1 VQKDAYIVVKDTGHE
16 VLVMGTRLPE
26 RLLFDKS
33 KTLSLGI
40 SQMEGGID
48 PLSWLLLRFL
58 YNPQKE
64 TNILFTPKK
73 KQTYYFISNKL

>member
-1 VQKDAYIVVKDTGHE
+1 VQKDTYIVVKDVGHE
-16 VLVMGTRLPE
+16 VLVTGTTLLE

-48 PLSWLLLRFL
+48 PLS
-58 YNPQKE
+58 
-64 TNILFTPKK
+64 
-73 KQTYYFISNKL
+73 

>member
-1 VQKDAYIVVKDTGHE
+1 MQKDAYTVVKDAGHE
-16 VLVMGTRLPE
+16 VLVGTRLPE

-48 PLSWLLLRFL
+48 PLS
-58 YNPQKE
+58 
-64 TNILFTPKK
+64 
-73 KQTYYFISNKL
+73 

>member
-1 VQKDAYIVVKDTGHE
+1 VQKDTYNIVKDVGHGL
-16 VLVMGTRLPE
+16 LVMGTRLPE

-48 PLSWLLLRFL
+48 PLSLLLLRFL
-58 YNPQKE
+58 Y
-64 TNILFTPKK
+64 TTP
-73 KQTYYFISNKL
+73 TRNKLI

>member
-1 VQKDAYIVVKDTGHE
+1 MQKDTYTIVKDVGHE
-16 VLVMGTRLPE
+16 VLVMRLPE

-48 PLSWLLLRFL
+48 PLS
-58 YNPQKE
+58 
-64 TNILFTPKK
+64 
-73 KQTYYFISNKL
+73 

>member
-1 VQKDAYIVVKDTGHE
+1 
-16 VLVMGTRLPE
+16 LPE
-26 RLLFDKS
+26 RLLFDNS
-33 KTLSLGI
+33 KTLNLGI

-64 TNILFTPKK
+64 KNMLF
-73 KQTYYFISNKL
+73 YI

>member
-1 VQKDAYIVVKDTGHE
+1 MFKIVQKDAYTIVKDVGHE

-26 RLLFDKS
+26 RLLFDNS
-33 KTLSLGI
+33 KTLNLGI

-64 TNILFTPKK
+64 KNMLF
-73 KQTYYFISNKL
+73 YI

>member
-1 VQKDAYIVVKDTGHE
+1 MHKDTYNIVKDVGHE
-16 VLVMGTRLPE
+16 VVVMGTRLPE

-48 PLSWLLLRFL
+48 LLS
-58 YNPQKE
+58 
-64 TNILFTPKK
+64 
-73 KQTYYFISNKL
+73 

>member
-1 VQKDAYIVVKDTGHE
+1 VQKDTYNIVKDVGHE

-26 RLLFDKS
+26 RLFFDKS

-48 PLSWLLLRFL
+48 PLS
-58 YNPQKE
+58 
-64 TNILFTPKK
+64 
-73 KQTYYFISNKL
+73 